1 MPYEEWLAQLQYLG
15 VPAALAAYLVA
26 MLPSHGTPSWRIR
39 PDGPCQREIVHACL
53 AQCKHPGWHRAVH
66 DDPLLESVE
75 TALTD
80 LLASPHMDTP
90 RAAHQPA
97 DFIVRRL
104 AGEFEY
110 TLISSAL
117 IHGQAESI
125 ARLAG
130 WLRQLEDDSPEA
142 YP

>member
-1 MPYEEWLAQLQYLG
+1 M
-15 VPAALAAYLVA
+15 
-26 MLPSHGTPSWRIR
+26 R
-39 PDGPCQREIVHACL
+39 
-53 AQCKHPGWHRAVH
+53 
-66 DDPLLESVE
+66 DDPLLASVE

-104 AGEFEY
+104 AGEFEN

-142 YP
+142 HP